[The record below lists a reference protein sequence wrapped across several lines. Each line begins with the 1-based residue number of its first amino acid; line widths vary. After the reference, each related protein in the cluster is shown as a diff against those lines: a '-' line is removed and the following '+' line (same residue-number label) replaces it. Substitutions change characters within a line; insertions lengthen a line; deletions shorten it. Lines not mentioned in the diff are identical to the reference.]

1 MAQTWQKYKNPKG
14 GLTSKAVAVYRKENP
29 GSKLKTGVKG
39 AANTP
44 EKLRRKGSFLVRF
57 YGRSKLPPLKKP
69 NGEPTRLGLAATAWG
84 QSVVKTVEQAR
95 SLAAKGRRMLARYKK
110 TKK

>member
-1 MAQTWQKYKNPKG
+1 MAQTWQKHKNPKG
-14 GLTSKAVAVYRKENP
+14 GLTQKAVSVYRKENP
-29 GSKLKTGVKG
+29 GSKLKTGVDG

-44 EKLRRKGSFLVRF
+44 EKLRRKGSFLARF

-69 NGEPTRLGLAATAWG
+69 NGEPTRLALANNAWG
-84 QSVVKTVEQAR
+84 GSTVKTVAQAR
-95 SLAAKGRRMLARYKK
+95 SLAARGRKMLARYKK